1 VTLDEP
7 ATTAATDDTTTSR
20 VTGPQ
25 RGAALAEHA
34 FDVVYSRRLL
44 LVVMLAVMGFGS
56 LMTIVTISLSAI
68 AEDLDSSR
76 ATLGWIITGL
86 MLAMAVTTPLFGKLG
101 DIHGHR
107 TIFLWGLLAG
117 VFTTAL
123 CGVAWDA
130 ASLIGARVLFG
141 VSGAM
146 VMPNGMSLMM
156 HAYGPRRRA
165 TAMGWFQFAMTGA
178 PTIGLVVGGPL
189 IDVVGWRNIF
199 FAFTGVAV
207 IALAVGMSVVR
218 PTPRHQGTTLDLMGA
233 VTLGAAVL
241 GGLLFV
247 TRATET
253 ARGGGGAVSLL
264 TDLPTIGWLAL
275 AVVGT
280 VTFVRVERAAA
291 TPMLELRYFRRRNF
305 TAPMVASAL
314 MQFAYMGGFVVIPI
328 LLNDV
333 YGWAIGATALI
344 LAPRPG
350 AFSISSPVG
359 GYLASRVGDR
369 PPIVAGAVAMV
380 ISMIAFA
387 AASDGGAVALIVVG
401 LVLSGVS
408 AGISQPGV
416 ASMVAGAVDPDDLG
430 IANGMSQQM
439 MFVGIVSG
447 IQVMLVALGNDPAV
461 GDFVRTFALGG
472 IVASAGLVAALM
484 TSNSRAP
491 SEAAAH

>member
-1 VTLDEP
+1 MTLDHP
-7 ATTAATDDTTTSR
+7 ATAAATDDGTATAAAGSAR
-20 VTGPQ
+20 VGVAP
-25 RGAALAEHA
+25 EHQ
-34 FDVVYSRRLL
+34 FDREYSRRLL

-56 LMTIVTISLSAI
+56 LMTIVAVSLSTI
-68 AEDLDSSR
+68 ADDLGTTR

-86 MLAMAVTTPLFGKLG
+86 MLSMAVSTPLFGKLG

-107 TIFLWGLLAG
+107 TIFLWGLVAG

-123 CGVAWDA
+123 CGLAWDA
-130 ASLIGARVLFG
+130 ATLIGARVLFG
-141 VSGAM
+141 LSGAM

-156 HAYGPRRRA
+156 NAYGPYRRA

-189 IDVVGWRNIF
+189 IDVVGWRAIF
-199 FAFTGVAV
+199 FAFAGVSLVALV
-207 IALAVGMSVVR
+207 VGIAVVR
-218 PTPRHQGTTLDLMGA
+218 PTPRQHSASLDVMGA

-253 ARGGGGAVSLL
+253 VRDAGSLDALL
-264 TDLPTIGWLAL
+264 TDVPTAGWLVL
-275 AVVGT
+275 AILGIVS
-280 VTFVRVERAAA
+280 FIRVERS
-291 TPMLELRYFRRRNF
+291 TESPMIELRYFRRRNF

-328 LLNDV
+328 LLSDV

-350 AFSISSPVG
+350 AFSVSSPIG

-380 ISMIAFA
+380 VSMVAFA
-387 AASDGGAVALIVVG
+387 AASNGGAVALIVIG

-416 ASMVAGAVDPDDLG
+416 ASMVAGSVDPEDLG

-447 IQVMLVALGNDPAV
+447 IQVMLVALGNDPSA

-472 IVASAGLVAALM
+472 IVAAGGLVAALM

-491 SEAAAH
+491 VEAATR